1 MQFKEFFL
9 LYHSVGGAKSADADA
24 QFTAG
29 RTAAATRGTTV
40 SGAQAVTA
48 TLTATARNDRTTGAT
63 LSVTASRDGSVTLT
77 TPSGT
82 TITTTA
88 SLTSQVLIT
97 RYAGGAR
104 TVTAGFSA
112 DLSVTYAGG
121 ANLAI
126 GATLSADAAKG
137 LLVRQLDITALLAAS
152 AQVLGQTGGNTWTTA
167 LLSAVA
173 SIHSD
178 LTIDDLVIAVDREV
192 SAANLAPAETPE
204 VTTAVLSADV
214 NVARGVAIDWTTT
227 VGLSA
232 TATVTANAQA
242 LLAVGVQRSATV
254 GAAYRITAELQASLA
269 PTSVSADTQ
278 FRPRTPVS
286 RTLAIPAEIRSVVVG
301 REDRTLRVPAAT
313 RSYTTA

>member
-40 SGAQAVTA
+40 SGTQAVTS
-48 TLTATARNDRTTGAT
+48 TLTAAARNDRTMGAS

-112 DLSVTYAGG
+112 DLSVTYAGD

-152 AQVLGQTGGNTWTTA
+152 AQVFGQTGGNAWTTA

-178 LTIDDLVIAVDREV
+178 LTIDALAITADRDV
-192 SAANLAPAETPE
+192 GAANLAPAETPE
-204 VTTAVLSADV
+204 VTTAVLTADV
-214 NVARGVAIDWTTT
+214 NVARGVALDW
-227 VGLSA
+227 SA
-232 TATVTANAQA
+232 TVNLTAGATVTANAQA
-242 LLAVGVQRSATV
+242 VLTVGVQRSAAAR
-254 GAAYRITAELQASLA
+254 AAYRVAGELQAHLV
-269 PTSVSADTQ
+269 PTSVTADTQ
-278 FRPRTPVS
+278 FRPRTPAA
-286 RTLAIPAEIRSVVVG
+286 RTLTIPAEDRTVTIG
-301 REDRTLRVPAAT
+301 REDRTLRVPADT

>member
-9 LYHSVGGAKSADADA
+9 LYHSVGGAKAADVDAPFSAGL
-24 QFTAG
+24 TAEARRG
-29 RTAAATRGTTV
+29 ATI
-40 SGAQAVTA
+40 SGAQAVTT
-48 TLTATARNDRTTGAT
+48 TLTAGARNDRTAGASI
-63 LSVTASRDGSVTLT
+63 SVTASRDGAVTLT

-104 TVTAGFSA
+104 TVTAGFTA
-112 DLSVTYAGG
+112 DLSVTYAGD

-137 LLVRQLDITALLAAS
+137 LLVRQLDITALLAAG
-152 AQVLGQTGGNTWTTA
+152 AQVLGQTGGNAWTTA

-178 LTIDDLVIAVDREV
+178 LTIDALAITADRDV
-192 SAANLAPAETPE
+192 GAANLAPAETPE
-204 VTTAVLSADV
+204 VTTAALTADV
-214 NVARGVAIDWTTT
+214 NVARGVALDWFANVNLTA
-227 VGLSA
+227 G
-232 TATVTANAQA
+232 ATVTANAQA
-242 LLAVGVQRSATV
+242 VLTVGVQRSTTAR
-254 GAAYRITAELQASLA
+254 AAYRVMAELQASLA

-278 FRPRTPVS
+278 FRPRTPAS
-286 RTLAIPAEIRSVVVG
+286 RTLTIPADGRSVVVG
-301 REDRTLRVPAAT
+301 REDRTLRVPVDA